1 MSALSLQ
8 TTDPRWNCPH
18 LLEKKKLR
26 CDGKTC
32 IYSFKQYWSVFKSR
46 HKIHFHWTSLGE
58 NQSEHSTC
66 KYYRVQQINALFQG
80 ELIDIFLSASNQIY
94 SETQQQ
100 QNNNRRN
107 VCGIWKSTRAHWQHF
122 CMKQVQQSKK
132 SGTGEALCLQRQLTL
147 TEATSVVSALI
158 QHWMSTFR
166 CQLSGICR
174 QEEFCPIWSQQ
185 QQQRQ
190 PGKTQCQRQ

>member
-1 MSALSLQ
+1 M
-8 TTDPRWNCPH
+8 
-18 LLEKKKLR
+18 
-26 CDGKTC
+26 C

-80 ELIDIFLSASNQIY
+80 ELIGIFFLHQI
-94 SETQQQ
+94 
-100 QNNNRRN
+100 
-107 VCGIWKSTRAHWQHF
+107 KSTQRHSSSRTTTGGTSVGSESQPELIDSISAWNK
-122 CMKQVQQSKK
+122 CSRVKK

-147 TEATSVVSALI
+147 TEETSVVSALI